1 MTSASAKLHEIAVR
15 YAWNSRQQKFGRGS
29 PKLIARVRLRE
40 IERLFAA
47 RWGGQLPDDDA
58 GLDDLELA
66 AHHIA
71 HLDGDA
77 VDHILRWA
85 WEWAPW
91 LWSRSDIDPVAFASR
106 IAANPRRY
114 KADTLAWRLR
124 LTKDVRAT
132 LGITTIGAI
141 DCNAEMRAA
150 IRRKKKRNK
159 AVAKRRAAGRIRRAD
174 YEANSLSKTRPWEVM
189 GMSRAKWYRLGKP
202 MPKGSN
208 QHTSIEV
215 PSALRANL
223 HEVSAAS
230 SEVRQVRTV
239 RQVCTQQ
246 TKYIYTPATDLSH
259 RTLPLRGKE
268 GLAKEGALGKPSFNP
283 DRPVDWI
290 GRLDALPRSDRR
302 EAA

>member
-40 IERLFAA
+40 IERLFAH

-91 LWSRSDIDPVAFASR
+91 LWSRSGIDPVAFASR

-150 IRRKKKRNK
+150 LRRKKKRNK
-159 AVAKRRAAGRIRRAD
+159 AVAKRRAAGRVRRAD
-174 YEANSLSKTRPWEVM
+174 YEANSLSKAKPWEEM

-202 MPKGSN
+202 MSKGSN

-215 PSALRANL
+215 PSISGTRQ
-223 HEVSAAS
+223 VGT
-230 SEVRQVRTV
+230 VRQVR
-239 RQVCTQQ
+239 TQQ

-259 RTLPLRGKE
+259 RALPFLEKK
-268 GLAKEGALGKPSFNP
+268 GLARDDCFTPAPHQSAADL
-283 DRPVDWI
+283 
-290 GRLDALPRSDRR
+290 

>member
-1 MTSASAKLHEIAVR
+1 MSSAAAKHHEIAVR

-29 PKLIARVRLRE
+29 PKLISRLRLRQ
-40 IERLFAA
+40 IERLFAH

-91 LWSRSDIDPVAFASR
+91 LWHRDGIDPVAFASR

-141 DCNAEMRAA
+141 DCNAAMRAA
-150 IRRKKKRNK
+150 LRRKKKRNK
-159 AVAKRRAAGRIRRAD
+159 IVAKRRAAGSVCRAD
-174 YEANSLSKTRPWEVM
+174 YEANSLSKKKPWEAM

-202 MPKGSN
+202 SPAPAP
-208 QHTSIEV
+208 EV
-215 PSALRANL
+215 RQ
-223 HEVSAAS
+223 VCT
-230 SEVRQVRTV
+230 VRQVRT
-239 RQVCTQQ
+239 QQ
-246 TKYIYTPATDLSH
+246 TKSLYMPATDLSH
-259 RTLPLRGKE
+259 RTLPFLEKK
-268 GLAKEGALGKPSFNP
+268 GLPKGSGFASSLHG
-283 DRPVDWI
+283 DRFVV
-290 GRLDALPRSDRR
+290 R
-302 EAA
+302 